1 MKYRSEIDGLRA
13 IAVLAVILFH
23 ARVELFQGGF
33 VGVDV
38 FFVISGFLI
47 TKLIAEN
54 LDQDKFSLADF
65 YIRRVRRIFP
75 ALILVLFC
83 SIPAAY
89 FLMSPT
95 QFYNFSQSSIAAM
108 LFSANFFFWKE
119 SSYFTAIKD
128 EMPLVHTWSLSV
140 EEQFYLLFPLFL
152 LFVWRWGR
160 SKVFWLLAALSLISL
175 VISEWG
181 WRNSVNANFYM
192 TPSRAWELLAGSLT
206 ALFLRSNT
214 VTLDAAQD
222 GGLQTNTRQT
232 NTLPTNTLQIKASS
246 LKANNVL
253 SLIGLSAIIYSV
265 VAFSEFAATPSVA
278 TLLPVGGTVLVIL
291 FGVPG
296 TLVNKWLSTRVL
308 VGLGLISYSTYLWHQ
323 PVFAFARLYFT
334 SKPPWSVMALLVV
347 LSLLLSWLSWRWIEK
362 PFRDKRRVSNKC
374 LVVCV
379 SIGVSS
385 VLFIGLMG
393 HFRVLTP
400 LNLSQH
406 NSSHGL
412 VDYAGD
418 NLSSIELEG
427 EPEYLLVGDSHAV
440 QYLPSV
446 RRKAGRASL
455 ISEPACLSLPGLVNS
470 YQGRSAER
478 ANCKALYQ
486 AYFEY
491 LDKTPS
497 IHTVI
502 IAHRY
507 GKTLADSNTGVLLGN
522 VASSAEARIA
532 FEQKLVELLSSLLAK
547 NRKVVLIGNL
557 PSAEVASNTL
567 LRGYQDCLYRYGKE
581 MCPTTYPIERRA
593 GQVSNQILDKVAE
606 AMEGVEYYDPAMNL
620 CDSTQCFIV
629 KDQSLI
635 YSDYAHL
642 TAYGA
647 DLVIEGLLV
656 R

>member
-23 ARVELFQGGF
+23 ARVELFRGGF

-47 TKLIAEN
+47 TNLIAES

-65 YIRRVRRIFP
+65 YVRRVRRIFP
-75 ALILVLFC
+75 ALILVLLF

-95 QFYNFSQSSIAAM
+95 QFYNFSQSSIAAT

-160 SKVFWLLAALSLISL
+160 SKVFWLFAALSLISL

-192 TPSRAWELLAGSLT
+192 TPNRAWELLAGSLT

-214 VTLDAAQD
+214 ATVDAAQV
-222 GGLQTNTRQT
+222 GSLQTNTP
-232 NTLPTNTLQIKASS
+232 PTNTLQIRASS
-246 LKANNVL
+246 LKADNVL
-253 SLIGLSAIIYSV
+253 SLIGFLAIIYSV
-265 VAFSEFAATPSVA
+265 MTFSEFTATPSVA
-278 TLLPVGGTVLVIL
+278 TLLPVGGTVLVIF
-291 FGVPG
+291 FGLPG

-323 PVFAFARLYFT
+323 PLFAFTRLYFT
-334 SKPPWSVMALLVV
+334 SKPPWSVMALLIV
-347 LSLLLSWLSWRWIEK
+347 LSLLISWLSWRWVEK
-362 PFRDKRRVSNKC
+362 PFRDKQRVSTKC
-374 LVVCV
+374 LAVCV
-379 SIGVSS
+379 SISVSS

-393 HFRVLTP
+393 HLRLLTP
-400 LNLSQH
+400 LHLSQH

-412 VDYAGD
+412 VDFAGD

-427 EPEYLLVGDSHAV
+427 QPEYLLVGDSHAV

-455 ISEPACLSLPGLVNS
+455 ISESACLSLPGLVNS

-478 ANCKALYQ
+478 TSCKALYQ
-486 AYFEY
+486 AYSEY

-502 IAHRY
+502 IC
-507 GKTLADSNTGVLLGN
+507 LLYT
-522 VASSAEARIA
+522 S
-532 FEQKLVELLSSLLAK
+532 
-547 NRKVVLIGNL
+547 
-557 PSAEVASNTL
+557 PSP
-567 LRGYQDCLYRYGKE
+567 RD
-581 MCPTTYPIERRA
+581 
-593 GQVSNQILDKVAE
+593 
-606 AMEGVEYYDPAMNL
+606 
-620 CDSTQCFIV
+620 
-629 KDQSLI
+629 
-635 YSDYAHL
+635 
-642 TAYGA
+642 
-647 DLVIEGLLV
+647 
-656 R
+656 